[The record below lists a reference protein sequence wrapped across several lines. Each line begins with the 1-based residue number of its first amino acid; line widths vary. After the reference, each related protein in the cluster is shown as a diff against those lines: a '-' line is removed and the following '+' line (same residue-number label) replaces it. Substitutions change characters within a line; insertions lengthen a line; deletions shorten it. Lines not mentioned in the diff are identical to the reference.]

1 MQLSL
6 FTTLVLRRVR
16 VASSLLIGLGA
27 AVVLAACLGNATPTP
42 VPTLTVE
49 RPPLPDIPLPTPSSP
64 MTLTYWEEDSNEA
77 GVLLDALAAE
87 FMQLNPDVIVVR
99 EHYGYDELRNQFRA
113 AAFQGK
119 APALIRAPGEFAGPF
134 SELGIVLPLGELFSQ
149 EFLDGFLAG
158 AREGATAR
166 GKLWGV
172 PDNFGN
178 HLLLLYNKAL
188 VEQVPSS
195 TEPWIAQL
203 KTLTDPAAGRYGLAY
218 PLAESYWL
226 IPWLAGFGGWPL
238 DARGRVALDTA
249 EMVEALWFVHDL
261 KFLHRVMPEGGDYQT
276 AFELFGRGQAAYI
289 IDGAWNLERY
299 QSLGVD
305 LGVVLLPRVSKT
317 ELNATPMA
325 TGRYWFIARNAVGA
339 ELDAAARFVEFMTS
353 AEAQLRWLA
362 DLGRLPSHKEVAA
375 SEAVKADPI
384 LAGIVAQLRLARGV
398 PPALEMAC
406 AWQGIDAYLPAV
418 VAGQLSPDDA
428 PPQMQ
433 AEADACVEDMGG
445 YLTPTP

>member
-1 MQLSL
+1 MSL
-6 FTTLVLRRVR
+6 FASSLRGYMR
-16 VASSLLIGLGA
+16 AAPSLLIGLGA
-27 AVVLAACLGNATPTP
+27 ALVLAACLANATPTP
-42 VPTLTVE
+42 VPLPATE
-49 RPPLPDIPLPTPSSP
+49 RVPLPDIPLPTPSFP

-77 GVLLDALAAE
+77 GVLLDALVAE
-87 FMQLNPDVIVVR
+87 FMQLNPDVIVIR
-99 EHYGYDELRNQFRA
+99 AHYGYDELRNQFRA
-113 AAFQGK
+113 TAFQGK

-134 SELGIVLPLGELFSQ
+134 SELGIVRPLDELFAQ
-149 EFLDGFLAG
+149 EYLDRFLAG
-158 AREGATAR
+158 AREGATVH

-178 HLLLLYNKAL
+178 HLLLLYNKVL

-203 KTLTDPAAGRYGLAY
+203 QVLTDPAAGRYGLVY

-226 IPWLAGFGGWPL
+226 IPWLAGFGSWPL
-238 DARGRVALDTA
+238 DAQGHVVLDTA
-249 EMVEALWFVHDL
+249 EMVEALWFVRDL
-261 KFLHRVMPEGGDYQT
+261 KFLHRVTPEQSDYQT
-276 AFELFGRGQAAYI
+276 AFDLFGQGQAAYI
-289 IDGAWNLERY
+289 IDGAWNLSRY

-305 LGVVLLPRVSKT
+305 LGIALLPRMSKT
-317 ELNATPMA
+317 ELNAVPMA
-325 TGRYWFIARNAVGA
+325 TGRYWFIARNVVGA

-353 AEAQLRWLA
+353 AEAQSRWLT
-362 DLGRLPSHKEVAA
+362 DLGRLPSHKEVVA
-375 SEAVKADPI
+375 SEHVKADPL

-418 VAGQLSPDDA
+418 MAGQLSPDNA